1 MRSVLSAGARRWAT
15 LWSLQ
20 ATRSGLKIAALALV
34 AVALVVFVVLAAS
47 TRGEAP
53 APRVSTAPVHPPV
66 GPPLTRYRLVGCRS
80 HGSDAYLHG
89 PRRREVAIGFDDG
102 PSRETP
108 AFVRMLERSR
118 APATFFII
126 GKFVSAP
133 YKDML
138 LRELRDG
145 DALGDHT
152 FTHPDLTRTRG
163 ASAQLHQTI
172 SVIRALT
179 GYTPCVFRPPY
190 GAYDKSTVRAAR
202 RLGLA
207 TVLWN
212 VDPSDYLQPGT
223 GTIERR
229 ILAQVQPGSI
239 IISHDGGGSRRQT
252 LAAYPRVIAKL
263 RARGYRIVTIPE
275 LLGFRP
281 VYVRCSRACDGIGIS
296 RQELPHDAVI
306 ETAHW
311 QAGRAARERA
321 LEPSTSLF

>member
-1 MRSVLSAGARRWAT
+1 MRSVLSAGARRWAST
-15 LWSLQ
+15 WSFQ
-20 ATRSGLKIAALALV
+20 ATRSGVKIAALALL
-34 AVALVVFVVLAAS
+34 AVALVVFVVRAAS
-47 TRGEAP
+47 TRGAAR
-53 APRVSTAPVHPPV
+53 APRVSMTPAHPPAAA
-66 GPPLTRYRLVGCRS
+66 PPGRFRLVGCRS

-89 PRRREVAIGFDDG
+89 RHRREVAIGFDDG

-118 APATFFII
+118 VPATFFMI
-126 GKFVSAP
+126 GKLVSAP

-152 FTHPDLTRTRG
+152 FTHADLTRTRG

-172 SVIRALT
+172 SVIRSLT

-190 GAYDKSTVRAAR
+190 GAYDRSVIRTARA
-202 RLGLA
+202 LGLA

-252 LAAYPRVIAKL
+252 LAAYPRVVAKL
-263 RARGYRIVTIPE
+263 RARGYRVVTIPE

-281 VYVRCSRACDGIGIS
+281 VYVPCSRLCDGIGVS
-296 RQELPHDAVI
+296 HGELPHDAIV
-306 ETAHW
+306 EKA
-311 QAGRAARERA
+311 
-321 LEPSTSLF
+321 P

>member
-1 MRSVLSAGARRWAT
+1 MRSRPT
-15 LWSLQ
+15 
-20 ATRSGLKIAALALV
+20 TRPGVKILAFVPLALV
-34 AVALVVFVVLAAS
+34 LTVFVVKAASSRGAPHRASAHGALAAAP
-47 TRGEAP
+47 TAGAP
-53 APRVSTAPVHPPV
+53 ARYRPV
-66 GPPLTRYRLVGCRS
+66 GCTS

-108 AFVRMLERSR
+108 AFVGMLERSH
-118 APATFFII
+118 APATFFMI

-133 YKDML
+133 YRHML

-163 ASAQLHQTI
+163 VSAQLHQTI
-172 SVIRALT
+172 RVIRSLT
-179 GYTPCVFRPPY
+179 GYSPCVFRPPY
-190 GAYDKSTVRAAR
+190 GAYDRSVIRTARA
-202 RLGLA
+202 LGLA

-229 ILAQVQPGSI
+229 ILAQVRPGSI
-239 IISHDGGGSRRQT
+239 IISHDGGGIRRQT

-281 VYVRCSRACDGIGIS
+281 TYIRCSRQCDGIGVS
-296 RQELPHDAVI
+296 HRELPHDAVI
-306 ETAHW
+306 E
-311 QAGRAARERA
+311 RM
-321 LEPSTSLF
+321 P

>member
-1 MRSVLSAGARRWAT
+1 MRSVLSAGARRWAR
-15 LWSLQ
+15 LWSLP
-20 ATRSGLKIAALALV
+20 ATRSGAKIATLALLALALV
-34 AVALVVFVVLAAS
+34 AVVVQAAS
-47 TRGEAP
+47 TRGAARAPGASRTLAQTPATP
-53 APRVSTAPVHPPV
+53 APN
-66 GPPLTRYRLVGCRS
+66 RYRLIGCRS

-118 APATFFII
+118 APATFFMI
-126 GKFVSAP
+126 GKLVSAP
-133 YKDML
+133 YRDML

-145 DALGDHT
+145 DVLGDHT
-152 FTHPDLTRTRG
+152 FTHADLTRSGG

-172 SVIRALT
+172 AAIRSLT

-190 GAYDKSTVRAAR
+190 GAYDKSVIRSARA
-202 RLGLA
+202 LGLA

-281 VYVRCSRACDGIGIS
+281 AYVPCSRLCDGIGVLHH
-296 RQELPHDAVI
+296 ELPHDAI
-306 ETAHW
+306 
-311 QAGRAARERA
+311 
-321 LEPSTSLF
+321 LEKAP

>member
-20 ATRSGLKIAALALV
+20 ATRSGVKVVALALL
-34 AVALVVFVVLAAS
+34 ALALVVFVVRAAS
-47 TRGEAP
+47 TRGAAR
-53 APRVSTAPVHPPV
+53 APRVSTTPVPSPAAPP
-66 GPPLTRYRLVGCRS
+66 TRRFRLVGCRS

-102 PSRETP
+102 PSGETP
-108 AFVRMLERSR
+108 AFVSMLERSR
-118 APATFFII
+118 APATFFMI
-126 GKFVSAP
+126 GKLVRAP

-138 LRELRDG
+138 MRELRDG
-145 DALGDHT
+145 GALGDHT
-152 FTHPDLTRTRG
+152 FTHADLTRTRG

-172 SVIRALT
+172 SVIRSLT

-190 GAYDKSTVRAAR
+190 GAYDRSVIRTAR
-202 RLGLA
+202 TLGLA

-239 IISHDGGGSRRQT
+239 VISHDGGGSRRQT

-281 VYVRCSRACDGIGIS
+281 VYVACSRLCDGIGVS
-296 RQELPHDAVI
+296 HRELPHDAVI
-306 ETAHW
+306 DN
-311 QAGRAARERA
+311 AR
-321 LEPSTSLF
+321 